1 MSMQKSHMVSLSYP
15 QKIMAEEI
23 KIDPSKTQIPT
34 TKSTYKKYGEIL
46 KKLNIKDKVLD
57 YSSGL
62 GTGTKELSTNAKS
75 FEPYA
80 DYNRIDKASGR
91 IPDYE
96 DVNLL
101 AKGEGVKSQ
110 KAIVNHMVLNVIDD
124 IDERKNVVNNIGTML
139 SDDGVAFITARDSTE
154 GKTRVPYKDGYLM
167 KKGGTNTFQKPF
179 SQTELNQ
186 FVKETLGKEYVVVDT
201 PKKLGIGGSSVMV
214 TKSPS
219 FLKTIATTLKLTPIL
234 SMLTYPLSATEMGSG
249 EMFTEEE
256 LAEQRIRQKFQ

>member
-1 MSMQKSHMVSLSYP
+1 MP
-15 QKIMAEEI
+15 D
-23 KIDPSKTQIPT
+23 IDPSKTQIPT

-62 GTGTKELSTNAKS
+62 GTGTKELSVNAKS

-80 DYNRIDKASGR
+80 DYNRIDKSAGR

-96 DVNLL
+96 DVNVM
-101 AKGEGVKSQ
+101 AKVEGTKSQ

-124 IDERKNVVNNIGTML
+124 IDERKNVVKNIATML
-139 SDDGVAFITARDSTE
+139 EDEGVAFITARDSTE

-179 SQTELNQ
+179 SQTELNNFIQ
-186 FVKETLGKEYVVVDT
+186 NTLGKEYTVVDT
-201 PKKLGIGGSSVMV
+201 PKSLKIGGSSVMI

-249 EMFTEEE
+249 EIYTEEE
-256 LAEQRIRQKFQ
+256 KAEQRIKEKFQ

>member
-1 MSMQKSHMVSLSYP
+1 MP
-15 QKIMAEEI
+15 D
-23 KIDPSKTQIPT
+23 IDPSKTQIPT
-34 TKSTYKKYGEIL
+34 TQSTYKKYGDVL

-62 GTGTKELSTNAKS
+62 GKGTKELSTNAKS
-75 FEPYA
+75 FEPYV
-80 DYNRIDKASGR
+80 DEDRIIKSKGR
-91 IPDYE
+91 YPDYK
-96 DVNLL
+96 DVNIM
-101 AKGEGVKSQ
+101 AKGEGLKSQ
-110 KAIVNHMVLNVIDD
+110 KAVVNHMVLNVIDD
-124 IDERKNVVNNIGTML
+124 IKERKNVVNNIGNML
-139 SDDGVAFITARDSTE
+139 ADDGIAFITTRDSTE
-154 GKTRVPYKDGYLM
+154 GKTRTPYKDGYLM

-186 FVKETLGKEYVVVDT
+186 FVKSTLGKDYIVVDT

-249 EMFTEEE
+249 ELLTEKE
-256 LAEQRIRQKFQ
+256 LAEQRIKEKFQ

>member
-1 MSMQKSHMVSLSYP
+1 
-15 QKIMAEEI
+15 MAEEI

-62 GTGTKELSTNAKS
+62 GTGTKDLSTNAKS

-80 DYNRIDKASGR
+80 DYDRIRKSSGR

-96 DVNLL
+96 NVNIM
-101 AKGEGVKSQ
+101 AKVEGTKSQ
-110 KAIVNHMVLNVIDD
+110 KAIINHMVLNVIDD
-124 IDERKNVVNNIGTML
+124 IDERKNVVKNIATML
-139 SDDGVAFITARDSTE
+139 EDEGVAFITARDSTE
-154 GKTRVPYKDGYLM
+154 GKTRVSYKDGYLM

-179 SQTELNQ
+179 SQTELNT
-186 FVKETLGKEYVVVDT
+186 FVKQTLGDDYTVVDT

-249 EMFTEEE
+249 EIFTEEE

>member
-1 MSMQKSHMVSLSYP
+1 MP
-15 QKIMAEEI
+15 D
-23 KIDPSKTQIPT
+23 IDPSKTQIPT

-46 KKLNIKDKVLD
+46 KKLDIKDKVLD

-62 GTGTKELSTNAKS
+62 GTGTKELSVNAKS

-80 DYNRIDKASGR
+80 DYNRIDKSAGR

-96 DVNLL
+96 DVNIM
-101 AKGEGVKSQ
+101 AKVEGTKSQ
-110 KAIVNHMVLNVIDD
+110 KAVVNHMVLNVIDD
-124 IDERKNVVNNIGTML
+124 IDERKNVVKNIATML
-139 SDDGVAFITARDSTE
+139 EDEGVAFITARDSTE

-179 SQTELNQ
+179 SQTELNT
-186 FVKETLGKEYVVVDT
+186 FVQNTLGKEYTVVDT
-201 PKKLGIGGSSVMV
+201 PKSLKIGGSSVMI
-214 TKSPS
+214 TKSPT

>member
-1 MSMQKSHMVSLSYP
+1 MP
-15 QKIMAEEI
+15 D
-23 KIDPSKTQIPT
+23 IDPSKTQIPT

-62 GTGTKELSTNAKS
+62 GTGTKELSVNAKS

-80 DYNRIDKASGR
+80 DYNRIDKSAGR

-96 DVNLL
+96 DVNIM
-101 AKGEGVKSQ
+101 AKVEGTKSQ

-124 IDERKNVVNNIGTML
+124 IDERKNVVKNIATML
-139 SDDGVAFITARDSTE
+139 EDEGVAFITARDSTE

-179 SQTELNQ
+179 SQTELNNFIQ
-186 FVKETLGKEYVVVDT
+186 NTLGKEYTVVDT
-201 PKKLGIGGSSVMV
+201 PKSLKIGGSSVMI

-234 SMLTYPLSATEMGSG
+234 SMLTYPLSATEMGRG
-249 EMFTEEE
+249 EIYTEEE
-256 LAEQRIRQKFQ
+256 KAEQRIKEKFQ

>member
-1 MSMQKSHMVSLSYP
+1 MP
-15 QKIMAEEI
+15 D
-23 KIDPSKTQIPT
+23 IDPSKTQIPT

-62 GTGTKELSTNAKS
+62 GTGTKELSVNAKS

-80 DYNRIDKASGR
+80 DYNRIDKSAGR

-96 DVNLL
+96 DVNIM
-101 AKGEGVKSQ
+101 AKVEGTKSQ

-124 IDERKNVVNNIGTML
+124 IDERKNVVKNIATML
-139 SDDGVAFITARDSTE
+139 EDEGVAFITARDSTE

-179 SQTELNQ
+179 SQTELNNFIQ
-186 FVKETLGKEYVVVDT
+186 NTLGKEYTVVDT
-201 PKKLGIGGSSVMV
+201 PKSLKIGGSSVMI

-219 FLKTIATTLKLTPIL
+219 FLKIIATTLKLTPIL
-234 SMLTYPLSATEMGSG
+234 SMLTYPLSATEMGRG
-249 EMFTEEE
+249 EIYTEEE
-256 LAEQRIRQKFQ
+256 KAEQRIKEKFQ

>member
-1 MSMQKSHMVSLSYP
+1 
-15 QKIMAEEI
+15 MAEEI

-62 GTGTKELSTNAKS
+62 GTGTKDLSTNAKS

-80 DYNRIDKASGR
+80 DYDRIRKSSGR

-96 DVNLL
+96 NVNIM
-101 AKGEGVKSQ
+101 AKVEGTKSQ
-110 KAIVNHMVLNVIDD
+110 KAIINHMVLNVIDD
-124 IDERKNVVNNIGTML
+124 IDERKNVVKNIATML
-139 SDDGVAFITARDSTE
+139 EDEGVAFITARDSTE
-154 GKTRVPYKDGYLM
+154 GKTRVSYKDGYLM

-179 SQTELNQ
+179 SQTELNT
-186 FVKETLGKEYVVVDT
+186 FVKQTLGNDYTVVDT

-249 EMFTEEE
+249 EIFTEEE

>member
-1 MSMQKSHMVSLSYP
+1 MP
-15 QKIMAEEI
+15 D
-23 KIDPSKTQIPT
+23 IDPSKTQIPT

-46 KKLNIKDKVLD
+46 KKLDIKDKVLD

-62 GTGTKELSTNAKS
+62 GTGTKELAVNAKS

-80 DYNRIDKASGR
+80 DYNRIDKSAGR

-96 DVNLL
+96 DVNIM
-101 AKGEGVKSQ
+101 AKVEGTKSQ

-124 IDERKNVVNNIGTML
+124 IDERKNVVKNIATML
-139 SDDGVAFITARDSTE
+139 EDEGVAFITARDSTE

-179 SQTELNQ
+179 SQTELNT
-186 FVKETLGKEYVVVDT
+186 FVQNTLGKEYTVVDT
-201 PKKLGIGGSSVMV
+201 PKSLKIGGSSIMI
-214 TKSPS
+214 TKSPT

-256 LAEQRIRQKFQ
+256 LAEQRIRQKFK

>member
-1 MSMQKSHMVSLSYP
+1 
-15 QKIMAEEI
+15 MAEEI

-62 GTGTKELSTNAKS
+62 GTGTKDLSTNAKS

-80 DYNRIDKASGR
+80 DYDRIRKSSGR

-96 DVNLL
+96 NVNIM
-101 AKGEGVKSQ
+101 AKVEGTKSQ

-124 IDERKNVVNNIGTML
+124 IDERKNVVKNIATML
-139 SDDGVAFITARDSTE
+139 EDEGVAFITARDSTE
-154 GKTRVPYKDGYLM
+154 GKTRVSYKDGYLM

-179 SQTELNQ
+179 SQTELNT
-186 FVKETLGKEYVVVDT
+186 FVKQTLGDDYTVVDT
-201 PKKLGIGGSSVMV
+201 PKKLGIGGSSVMI